1 MVARAITI
9 ICKAHSDMDADTP
22 KIALVKS
29 ELELY
34 MLSGK
39 RFVAFWAS
47 SKDLTISFADEVIIP
62 NCSLPSIASLRLNF
76 ISFEAI
82 YFESFI
88 WSVNYKATPLHKL
101 IPFAIW
107 KADKS
112 QKNVYP

>member
-1 MVARAITI
+1 
-9 ICKAHSDMDADTP
+9 MDADTP
-22 KIALVKS
+22 KVALVKF

-39 RFVAFWAS
+39 RFVAFLAS
-47 SKDLTISFADEVIIP
+47 SKDLAISFADEVINP

-76 ISFEAI
+76 IPFEAI

-88 WSVNYKATPLHKL
+88 WSVNYKATPLQKL
-101 IPFAIW
+101 MPFAIW
-107 KADKS
+107 EANRS

>member
-1 MVARAITI
+1 MLIPQKSPLVNPNLSY
-9 ICKAHSDMDADTP
+9 IC
-22 KIALVKS
+22 
-29 ELELY
+29 
-34 MLSGK
+34 

-47 SKDLTISFADEVIIP
+47 SKDLAISFADEVINP

-112 QKNVYP
+112 QKISK